1 MTYKFS
7 DSVDAFATQLRQ
19 WELLITRYDQIRAQP
34 IADDLKIAVLNM
46 NAPKAVKDQIELKCD
61 SFAGYTQMREV
72 VLNYV
77 SRRPIWQL
85 DPNSSQVTP
94 SDGT

>member
-19 WELLITRYDQIRAQP
+19 WEMLIARYDQMSTQP

-46 NAPKAVKDQIELKCD
+46 RAPKVVRGQIELKCD
-61 SFAGYTQMREV
+61 AYA
-72 VLNYV
+72 
-77 SRRPIWQL
+77 
-85 DPNSSQVTP
+85 
-94 SDGT
+94 